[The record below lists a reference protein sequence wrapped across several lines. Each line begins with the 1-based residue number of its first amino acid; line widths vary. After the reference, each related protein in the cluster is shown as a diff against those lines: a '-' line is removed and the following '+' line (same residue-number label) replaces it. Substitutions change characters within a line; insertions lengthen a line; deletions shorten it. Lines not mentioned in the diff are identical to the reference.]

1 VHPSVGVKTMKELIE
16 YAKKNPGKLTYGS
29 AGLGTSTHLRLEML
43 NLRAGIN
50 IMHIPYRGSADAL
63 NDLLPGNVK
72 MMNEIVVY
80 PHVKAGKL
88 ILLAINHSQRNP
100 DFPDVPTL
108 TEAGIPDADV
118 PIWFSLWTPTG
129 TPKAI
134 IDRFNAK
141 ARELAQSPELK
152 AQMRAI
158 SVSVPLQT
166 PEELGRRLVD
176 DIKLN
181 LKIIKAAKIKID

>member
-1 VHPSVGVKTMKELIE
+1 MHLAFVHLFLL
-16 YAKKNPGKLTYGS
+16 A
-29 AGLGTSTHLRLEML
+29 
-43 NLRAGIN
+43 
-50 IMHIPYRGSADAL
+50 YRGSADAL

-88 ILLAINHSQRNP
+88 ILLAINHGQRNP

-118 PIWFSLWTPTG
+118 PIWFALWAPAG
-129 TPKAI
+129 TPKDI
-134 IDRFNAK
+134 INRFNAK
-141 ARELAQSPELK
+141 AREIAQSAELK

-158 SVSVPLQT
+158 SVSVPVQT
-166 PEELGRRLVD
+166 PEELGRHLVD

-181 LKIIKAAKIKID
+181 LEIIKAAKIKID